1 MLLVERAVIS
11 IKRDA
16 EVTSPTRAAAYAL
29 FSQLMASP
37 HEIKSFNI
45 KTEISF
51 ECLPYD
57 FDIKDILDQCLAID
71 DADLKQKYSAL
82 FEVGDEGPPAP
93 IREDLFL
100 AQPAKLREDLVRFY
114 EYFGYQLNEEFQ
126 WQMDHLSI
134 ELEFMHFLIAG
145 EFGADDD
152 KLSFQL
158 GQFDFIEKHLNN
170 WVPQL
175 SEKLIILDHG
185 DIYTKIVI
193 ELSKFL
199 LHDFNWQKESISQI
213 DVAGG

>member
-1 MLLVERAVIS
+1 VERIAIEG
-11 IKRDA
+11 KRGTDLTA
-16 EVTSPTRAAAYAL
+16 LPRANAYAL
-29 FSQLMASP
+29 FSQLLSSP
-37 HEIKSFNI
+37 HDIESL
-45 KTEISF
+45 TLTPEISF
-51 ECLPYD
+51 EGLPYD
-57 FDIKDILDQCLAID
+57 FEINDILNEYIASDESELR
-71 DADLKQKYSAL
+71 KKYSVL

-114 EYFGYQLNEEFQ
+114 EYFGYELNEEFQ

-134 ELEFMHFLIAG
+134 ELEFIHFLAVG
-145 EFGADDD
+145 ELKADKDR
-152 KLSFQL
+152 LSFQL
-158 GQFDFIEKHLNN
+158 GQYDFVEKHLNN

-175 SEKLIILDHG
+175 SKKLSMLDES

-199 LHDFNWQKESISQI
+199 LDDFGWQKETISQV